1 MATAYLKIWVGVGRE
16 RAVREDLK
24 KLGGMRRA
32 DITTGEQDVIAII
45 EADDYPGLLKSIL
58 NEVRAI
64 DGVERTVTNLVL
76 E

>member
-1 MATAYLKIWVGVGRE
+1 MATAYLKIWVEVGRE

-45 EADDYPGLLKSIL
+45 EADDYPGLLESIL